1 MTVRSQLQ
9 DKVID
14 RTHTHALGLNLRHL
28 RAFTAVAAA
37 GSIARAADEQLFR
50 VASGVTRS
58 ISELE
63 GALGRPLFDRGP
75 RGMALNSYGDLVL
88 LRARRI
94 EREFEDARAQ
104 LVALPTGCCR

>member
-1 MTVRSQLQ
+1 MHPR

-14 RTHTHALGLNLRHL
+14 RTHASALGINLRHL
-28 RAFTAVAAA
+28 RAFSAVAAA

-63 GALGRPLFDRGP
+63 GALGRPLFDRGS
-75 RGMALNSYGDLVL
+75 RAVSYTHLT
-88 LRARRI
+88 
-94 EREFEDARAQ
+94 
-104 LVALPTGCCR
+104 LPTIYSV